1 MKISIGNLTSTL
13 ETDNPKIIAALRDK
27 YAFSVPGY
35 EYSTA
40 YKRRT
45 WDGKKR
51 YFGANGKFRTGL
63 LSRIVKDLN
72 EIGAT
77 DIEWDNKPDEVEM
90 PIPSV
95 GNFEYREYQKKAIYQ
110 CLKKRRAIVDSPT
123 GSGKTLIMAGC
134 IAALQQDRDITAV
147 ILFREKGILN
157 QTYEFFKR
165 CDIRD
170 LGYNSGEGFI
180 HGKVMLST
188 VQSIEKIVDTHLRD
202 TELLMIDEAH
212 QFCKGETTIA
222 AIESFPNAS
231 YRLAFT
237 ATPPREKAKDINAR
251 MVLEGAFGPVY
262 TTRTAEDLIKD
273 GALAKPIIQIVDN
286 TPVSAISEGL
296 SYQEIYEE
304 YVVNCDRRN
313 DKIKTI
319 VSKVYQSNPNAKI
332 LILVKNLQHIEN
344 LQSRIENCYT
354 IEGKDDIDS
363 RYDIINKF
371 VKDDK
376 PATIIGTNVMQ
387 TGISIDEISH
397 MVNARGLSGEVPTL
411 QGLGRGIRKADG
423 KDKMYFYD
431 FYDHMPYLENHSR
444 QRIRHYE
451 TLKFEVH
458 NVRF

>member
-1 MKISIGNLTSTL
+1 MKIVVGNLTSTL
-13 ETDNPKIIAALRDK
+13 ETDNPKIISALRNK

-35 EYSTA
+35 QYSTA
-40 YKRRT
+40 YKRKT

-63 LSRIVKDLN
+63 LRRIVADLN

-77 DIEWDNKPDEVEM
+77 DIEWENKPEEQE
-90 PIPSV
+90 PFIPSV

-134 IAALQQDRDITAV
+134 IAALQHDKDITAV
-147 ILFREKGILN
+147 VLFREKGILN

-165 CDIRD
+165 CGIRD

-180 HGKVMLST
+180 DGKIMLST
-188 VQSIEKIVDTHLRD
+188 VQSIERIVDTHLQAD
-202 TELLMIDEAH
+202 LLMVDEAH

-222 AIESFPNAS
+222 AVESFPNAS

-286 TPVSAISEGL
+286 TPVSSVPDDL
-296 SYQEIYEE
+296 SYLEIYEE
-304 YVVNCDRRN
+304 YIVNCDRRN

-319 VSKVYQSNPNAKI
+319 VSKIYQSNPKAKI

-344 LQSRIENCYT
+344 LQTRISNCYT

-363 RYDIINKF
+363 RYNIINEF
-371 VKDDK
+371 INDDK
-376 PATIIGTNVMQ
+376 PATIIGTTVMQ

-397 MVNARGLSGEVPTL
+397 MINARGLSGEVPTL
-411 QGLGRGIRKADG
+411 QGLGRGIRKAEG
-423 KDKMYFYD
+423 KDTMYFYD
-431 FYDHMPYLENHSR
+431 FYDRMPYLENHSK
-444 QRIRHYE
+444 QRVKHYKR
-451 TLKFEVH
+451 LKFEVH